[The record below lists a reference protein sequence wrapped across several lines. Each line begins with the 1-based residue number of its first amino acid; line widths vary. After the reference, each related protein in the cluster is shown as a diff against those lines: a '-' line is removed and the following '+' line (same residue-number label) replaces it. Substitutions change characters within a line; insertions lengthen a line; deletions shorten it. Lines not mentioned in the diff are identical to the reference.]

1 MKRNGTSWSGRF
13 QQEVRLAC
21 EARAAPE
28 KARQGLVFWLQRW
41 RWRPRRVFWEFDVD
55 SGEWRR
61 V

>member
-1 MKRNGTSWSGRF
+1 MRGNGTSWSGRVG
-13 QQEVRLAC
+13 QEVRLEC

-28 KARQGLVFWLQRW
+28 EARQGLVFWLQRW
-41 RWRPRRVFWEFDVD
+41 WWRPGRVFWVFDVD